1 MKDLGE
7 IVLGEYTY
15 KEGGS
20 IRLYMGANMEYES
33 SINTQIHEMNHMHL
47 DNVTTLGNVLEIL
60 EMERVC
66 TPEADKS
73 HINKIKKYED
83 IIRNRTASVQEIYA
97 NCIELLLIDKLGGAE
112 ESKRCYDYK
121 TKEY

>member
-1 MKDLGE
+1 LLKDLGE

-73 HINKIKKYED
+73 HINIMKILYS
-83 IIRNRTASVQEIYA
+83 ILR
-97 NCIELLLIDKLGGAE
+97 
-112 ESKRCYDYK
+112 
-121 TKEY
+121 